1 MSNIAKRIAIVGG
14 GISGLVAAYE
24 LERARL
30 AGADIDWQLYEAG
43 DRLGGII
50 ETSRIDSPHGEFILE
65 GGPDGWVSEK
75 PWARDLAIELGLEDQ
90 LIYSNDATRKT
101 YIFLDNKIQSIP
113 DRMRLMVPEDLSA
126 LENSPLFSTEAKRA
140 YADEL
145 ISSAELRASALDR
158 PGNDHTDES
167 VTAFVR
173 RHFGHEVLRKLAAPL
188 LSGVFGGDVET
199 LSVRAVM
206 PQFVAME
213 REYGSLIAALQAKT
227 TARGD
232 NPQQP
237 IFTSLRNGLGS
248 LTAALI
254 AKLPPERLHLH
265 SDVRECS
272 RAVES
277 GWMLRIA
284 LESVRGCTNRYAL
297 FDRLILATP
306 LDITR
311 RLLRT
316 LDYPATDLLPKSAS
330 SAILTAFVWPAETAH
345 TVTLPQGFGFLVPPQ
360 SVAAYATPQ
369 PQNAS
374 SKPLV
379 LDPWPSLL
387 AATFVHQKFPHRA
400 PVGAAIIRTF
410 FGAGS
415 AEHFSA
421 ASDAEIAAAALT
433 QLREILG
440 PLPDPAA
447 NLTTV
452 RRWPRSLPQYE
463 VGHLDRMA
471 ELAQRVEA
479 IGHLTLLGNS
489 YRGVGLPDLIRDAR
503 TTTRALLDQIASAP
517 IR

>member
-1 MSNIAKRIAIVGG
+1 MNRIAIVGG

-30 AGADIDWQLYEAG
+30 AGAPIDWQLYEAG

-50 ETSRIDSPHGEFILE
+50 ETSRVDSPHGEFILE

-90 LIYSNDATRKT
+90 LISSNDATRKT
-101 YIFLDNKIQSIP
+101 WILFDGQLLPIP

-126 LENSPLFSTEAKRA
+126 LENSLLFSAEARRA

-145 ISSAELRASALDR
+145 SSASQLQHNAPHE
-158 PGNDHTDES
+158 DES
-167 VTAFVR
+167 VASFIR
-173 RHFGHEVLRKLAAPL
+173 RHFDHEVLHKLAAPL

-213 REYGSLIAALQAKT
+213 REYGSLIAALQAKAAT
-227 TARGD
+227 RGD
-232 NPQQP
+232 EPQQS
-237 IFTSLRNGLGS
+237 IFTSLRYGLGS
-248 LTAALI
+248 LIAALI
-254 AKLPPERLHLH
+254 AKLPPEHLHLR

-272 RAVES
+272 R
-277 GWMLRIA
+277 
-284 LESVRGCTNRYAL
+284 ESVRGCTNRYML

-311 RLLRT
+311 RLLQP
-316 LDYPATDLLPKSAS
+316 LDYAAAALLPKEAS
-330 SAILTAFVWPAETAH
+330 SAILTAFVWPAETTSAF
-345 TVTLPQGFGFLVPPQ
+345 TLPQGFGLLVPP
-360 SVAAYATPQ
+360 SFTPGS
-369 PQNAS
+369 PQ
-374 SKPLV
+374 
-379 LDPWPSLL
+379 LL
-387 AATFVHQKFPHRA
+387 AATFVHQKFPQRA
-400 PVGAAIIRTF
+400 PEGAAIIRTF

-421 ASDAEIAAAALT
+421 ASDAEIAAASLS

-447 NLTTV
+447 ELTTV
-452 RRWPRSLPQYE
+452 HRWPRSLPQYA

-471 ELAQRVEA
+471 ELSLRVED

-503 TTTRALLDQIASAP
+503 AAAAALLDEIATAP

>member
-1 MSNIAKRIAIVGG
+1 MNRITKRIAIVGG

-30 AGADIDWQLYEAG
+30 AGAPIDWQLYEAG

-50 ETSRIDSPHGEFILE
+50 ETTHVDSPLGEFILE

-75 PWARDLAIELGLEDQ
+75 PWARELAIELGLEDQ
-90 LIYSNDATRKT
+90 LIHSNDATRKT
-101 YIFLDNKIQSIP
+101 YILLDAQLQPIP

-126 LENSPLFSTEAKRA
+126 LENSPLFSAEARRA

-145 ISSAELRASALDR
+145 SSAAQLRETAPSE
-158 PGNDHTDES
+158 DES
-167 VTAFVR
+167 VASFVR
-173 RHFGHEVLRKLAAPL
+173 RHFDHEVLRKLAAPL

-213 REYGSLIAALQAKT
+213 REHGSLIAALQAKAA
-227 TARGD
+227 ARAGK
-232 NPQQP
+232 PLQP

-248 LTAALI
+248 LIAALV
-254 AKLPPERLHLH
+254 AKLPPERLHLR

-284 LESVRGCTNRYAL
+284 LESVRGCTNRYML

-306 LDITR
+306 LDVTR

-316 LDYPATDLLPKSAS
+316 LDYPATELLPKQAS
-330 SAILTAFVWPAETAH
+330 SAILTAFVWPAETAASF
-345 TVTLPQGFGFLVPPQ
+345 TLPQGFGLLVPPQ
-360 SVAAYATPQ
+360 KLTCHP
-369 PQNAS
+369 
-374 SKPLV
+374 
-379 LDPWPSLL
+379 DPELAEGEGPALGEAQLL
-387 AATFVHQKFPHRA
+387 AATFIHQKFPHRA
-400 PVGAAIIRTF
+400 PAGAAIIRTF
-410 FGAGS
+410 FGSGS
-415 AEHFSA
+415 AEHFSSA
-421 ASDAEIAAAALT
+421 TDAEIAAASLA

-440 PLPDPAA
+440 PLPEPAA
-447 NLTTV
+447 DLTTV

-471 ELAQRVEA
+471 ELAQRVED
-479 IGHLTLLGNS
+479 IGYITLLGNA
-489 YRGVGLPDLIRDAR
+489 YRSVGLPDLIRDAR
-503 TTTRALLDQIASAP
+503 STARSLIEQISTAR

>member
-14 GISGLVAAYE
+14 GISGLVAAYD

-30 AGADIDWQLYEAG
+30 SGANIDWQLYEAG
-43 DRLGGII
+43 NRFGGII
-50 ETSRIDSPHGEFILE
+50 ETTHRDGFILE

-75 PWARDLAIELGLEDQ
+75 PWARDLAIELGLEAD
-90 LIYSNDATRKT
+90 LIHSNDATRKT
-101 YIFLDNKIQSIP
+101 YILLNGQLQPIP

-126 LENSPLFSTEAKRA
+126 LENSPLFSAEARRA

-145 ISSAELRASALDR
+145 SSAEQLKHNAPDK
-158 PGNDHTDES
+158 DES
-167 VTAFVR
+167 VASFIR
-173 RHFGHEVLRKLAAPL
+173 RHFDHEVLRKLAAPL

-213 REYGSLIAALQAKT
+213 REHGSLIAALQAK
-227 TARGD
+227 AAACGD
-232 NPQQP
+232 KPPQP

-248 LTAALI
+248 LVDALV
-254 AKLPPERLHLH
+254 AKLPAERLHLH
-265 SDVRECS
+265 SDVRQCS
-272 RAVES
+272 LAAES

-284 LESVRGCTNRYAL
+284 LDSVRGCTNRYAL

-306 LDITR
+306 LDVTR
-311 RLLRT
+311 RLLQP
-316 LDYPATDLLPKSAS
+316 LDYAAAALLPKDAS
-330 SAILTAFVWPAETAH
+330 SAVLTAFAWPAQSF
-345 TVTLPQGFGFLVPPQ
+345 TLPQGFGLLVPPNF
-360 SVAAYATPQ
+360 TPGP
-369 PQNAS
+369 PQ
-374 SKPLV
+374 
-379 LDPWPSLL
+379 LL
-387 AATFVHQKFPHRA
+387 ATTFVHQKFPHRA
-400 PVGAAIIRTF
+400 PEDAVVIRTF

-415 AEHFSA
+415 AEQFSSA
-421 ASDAEIAAAALT
+421 TDAEIAATSLT

-447 NLTTV
+447 EFTTV

-471 ELAQRVEA
+471 ELTQRVEA
-479 IGHLTLLGNS
+479 VGHLTLLGNS
-489 YRGVGLPDLIRDAR
+489 YHGVGLPDLIRDAR
-503 TTTRALLDQIASAP
+503 SSAVTIVEQIATAP

>member
-1 MSNIAKRIAIVGG
+1 MCSRVPMSNIAKRIAIVGG

-24 LERARL
+24 LELARL
-30 AGADIDWQLYEAG
+30 AGANVDWQLYEAG
-43 DRLGGII
+43 ERFGGII
-50 ETSRIDSPHGEFILE
+50 ETTRHDGFILE

-75 PWARDLAIELGLEDQ
+75 PWARDLAIELGLEAD
-90 LIYSNDATRKT
+90 LIHSNDATRKT
-101 YIFLDNKIQSIP
+101 YIQLDGKLQPIP

-126 LENSPLFSTEAKRA
+126 LENSPLFSAEARRA
-140 YADEL
+140 YAGEL
-145 ISSAELRASALDR
+145 SSAERLKHNAPDS
-158 PGNDHTDES
+158 DES
-167 VTAFVR
+167 VASFIR
-173 RHFGHEVLRKLAAPL
+173 RHFDHEVLRKLAAPL

-213 REYGSLIAALQAKT
+213 REHGSLIAALQAKAA
-227 TARGD
+227 ARGHK
-232 NPQQP
+232 PTQP

-248 LTAALI
+248 LIDALL

-272 RAVES
+272 RARES

-284 LESVRGCTNRYAL
+284 LDSVRGCTNRYVL

-311 RLLRT
+311 RLLQP
-316 LDYPATDLLPKSAS
+316 LDYAASKLLPKDAS
-330 SAILTAFVWPAETAH
+330 SAVLTAFAWPTQPF
-345 TVTLPQGFGFLVPPQ
+345 TLPQGFGLLVPP
-360 SVAAYATPQ
+360 SFTPNPTQ
-369 PQNAS
+369 
-374 SKPLV
+374 
-379 LDPWPSLL
+379 LL

-400 PVGAAIIRTF
+400 PEGAAVIRTF

-415 AEHFSA
+415 AEQFSSA
-421 ASDAEIAAAALT
+421 TDAEIATASLA

-447 NLTTV
+447 GFTTV

-471 ELAQRVEA
+471 ELAQRVET

-503 TTTRALLDQIASAP
+503 TSAATIVNQIATAP

>member
-1 MSNIAKRIAIVGG
+1 MNRIAKRIAIVGG

-30 AGADIDWQLYEAG
+30 AGAPIDWQLYEAG
-43 DRLGGII
+43 DRFGGII
-50 ETSRIDSPHGEFILE
+50 ETSRLDSPHGEFILE

-90 LIYSNDATRKT
+90 LISSNDATRKT
-101 YIFLDNKIQSIP
+101 WILLDGKLQPIP

-126 LENSPLFSTEAKRA
+126 LEDSPLFSAEARRA

-145 ISSAELRASALDR
+145 SSAAQLQHNAPHE
-158 PGNDHTDES
+158 DES
-167 VTAFVR
+167 VASFIR
-173 RHFGHEVLRKLAAPL
+173 RHFDHEVLRKLAAPL

-213 REYGSLIAALQAKT
+213 CEHGSLIAALQAKAA
-227 TARGD
+227 ARGD
-232 NPQQP
+232 KPQQS
-237 IFTSLRNGLGS
+237 IFTSLRYGLGS
-248 LTAALI
+248 LIAALV
-254 AKLPPERLHLH
+254 AKLPSERLHLR
-265 SDVRECS
+265 SNVRECS

-284 LESVRGCTNRYAL
+284 LESVRGCTNRYML
-297 FDRLILATP
+297 FDRLVLATP
-306 LDITR
+306 LDVTR

-316 LDYPATDLLPKSAS
+316 LDYPASELLPKEAS
-330 SAILTAFVWPAETAH
+330 SAILTAFVWPAESAAAL
-345 TVTLPQGFGFLVPPQ
+345 TLPQGFGLLVPPAKTEGAGALRPLKNSQ
-360 SVAAYATPQ
+360 KEVGALAPDNSGPQ
-369 PQNAS
+369 
-374 SKPLV
+374 
-379 LDPWPSLL
+379 LL

-400 PVGAAIIRTF
+400 PEGAAIIRTF
-410 FGAGS
+410 FGSGS

-421 ASDAEIAAAALT
+421 ASDAEIAAASLT

-440 PLPDPAA
+440 SLPDPTAD
-447 NLTTV
+447 LTTV
-452 RRWPRSLPQYE
+452 RRWPHSLPQYA

-471 ELAQRVEA
+471 ELVLRIED

-489 YRGVGLPDLIRDAR
+489 FRGVGLPDLIRDAR
-503 TTTRALLDQIASAP
+503 SAARSLLDQIASAP